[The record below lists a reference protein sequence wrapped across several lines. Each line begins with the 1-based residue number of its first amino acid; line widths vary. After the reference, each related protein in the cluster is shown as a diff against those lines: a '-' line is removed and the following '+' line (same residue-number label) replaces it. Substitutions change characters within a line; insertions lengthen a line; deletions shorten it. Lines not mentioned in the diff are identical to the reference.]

1 MGTTIIVVGC
11 SDAGGWI
18 SYENLLT
25 LQSGALVGFTS
36 ASTDV
41 QLLLPRERRNTSKTT
56 KTPAPQ
62 ARQPYL
68 FCARKRK
75 IICLAKVCA
84 MTDVK
89 DKKFFYDFVRERRA
103 SEARP
108 KVCVTD
114 IVRPHAAQLMIDKSV
129 NQFCPSKQK

>member
-56 KTPAPQ
+56 APQ

-89 DKKFFYDFVRERRA
+89 DKKKIYDFVRERRA

-129 NQFCPSKQK
+129 NQFCLSKQK